1 MFRVGAAQRA
11 QARPASPS
19 SRRFATLVVRL
30 AVDVYHQPGVQPLS
44 HPVYLAEHAMNPSFR
59 FAWRLTALGIL
70 LAGCATQ
77 APQEAPQPQPPVA
90 AIHPHPV
97 SAPAGTRIDNYYW
110 LRDDTRSKPEVLN
123 YLKAEN
129 AYFAQ
134 MTAHSSALSETLYRE
149 ITGRLAPD
157 DTSVPVKYR
166 HCWYQSRFTAGGE
179 YPVHVRRCGAS
190 DAAEQVLLDVPT
202 MAQGHDYFQIGAR
215 EISPNEQMLAYAE
228 DTAGRQQF
236 TIRFKDLGNG
246 KTLPDTL
253 PGTPGSMAW
262 ADDNHTLFY
271 VENDAITLLTVR
283 VKKHVL
289 GSDAKSD
296 PVVYEERDHS
306 YYMDVARTGDDKYI
320 AISEHSTLS
329 SEIRFIPAS
338 QPKARFK
345 VLAPREHEFE
355 YHAEHIDRR
364 WVIRTNWG
372 AKNFRVM
379 QVDDAQ
385 VGDKSRWREIVPT
398 RSDALIDDIALFR
411 NYLVLA
417 EHSEGLARVRIK
429 PWHGGAETFV
439 KSDDVDYTALI
450 GDNREQDTDVLRY
463 DYTSL
468 VTPKTVY
475 DLNMATGKREERKRD
490 TVVGYDAANY
500 VAERAWA
507 VARDGARVPVS
518 LAWRKGTQRD
528 GTAPLFQ
535 RGYGSYGFSYD
546 PRFDPAL
553 VSLLDRGFVV
563 AIAHVRGGQEMG
575 RDWYENGKLLNK
587 KNTFTDF
594 IDTTEFLV
602 AQKYVAK
609 DKVFAFGRSAGGL
622 LMGAIANMAPQDY
635 RGIFT
640 QVPFVDVV
648 TTMLDDSIPLTT
660 NEFDEW
666 GNPQDSKFYE
676 YMLSYS
682 PYDNVKAQAYPAI
695 LVTTGL
701 NDSQVQYYEPSK
713 WVAKL
718 RALKTDKNPLLFKI
732 NMEAGHGGKSGR
744 FSHYREIAEAFA
756 FFLDQ
761 LGAPAPETKRK

>member
-1 MFRVGAAQRA
+1 MRYSKSWTA
-11 QARPASPS
+11 
-19 SRRFATLVVRL
+19 L
-30 AVDVYHQPGVQPLS
+30 AVAAACG
-44 HPVYLAEHAMNPSFR
+44 MF
-59 FAWRLTALGIL
+59 
-70 LAGCATQ
+70 AGCASQQ
-77 APQEAPQPQPPVA
+77 AEHEVAQQPQPPVA
-90 AIHPHPV
+90 AVHPHPI

-110 LRDDTRSKPEVLN
+110 LRDDSRSKPEVLN

-134 MTAHSSALSETLYRE
+134 MTAHTQALQESLYKE
-149 ITGRLAPD
+149 ITARIAPD
-157 DTSVPVKYR
+157 DASVPAKYR
-166 HCWYQSRFTAGGE
+166 HCWYQSRFTPGSE
-179 YPVHVRRCGAS
+179 YPVHVRRCGS
-190 DAAEQVLLDVPT
+190 VDAAEQVLLDGPAL
-202 MAQGHDYFQIGAR
+202 AQGHDYFQIGAR
-215 EISPNEQMLAYAE
+215 EVSPNEQMLAYAE
-228 DTAGRQQF
+228 DAAGRFQY
-236 TIRFKDLGNG
+236 TIRFKDISSG
-246 KTLPDTL
+246 KMLPDELT
-253 PGTPGSMAW
+253 GTPGSMAW

-271 VENDAITLLTVR
+271 VENDPITLLTVR

-289 GSDAKSD
+289 GSDAKKD

-306 YYMDVARTGDDKYI
+306 YYMSVDRTGDDKYI

-345 VLAPREHEFE
+345 VIAPREHEFE

-364 WVIRTNWG
+364 WIIRTNWS

-385 VGDKSRWREIVPT
+385 VGDKARWREIVPT
-398 RSDALIDDIALFR
+398 RNDVLIDGIALFR
-411 NYLVLA
+411 NYLVME
-417 EHSEGLARVRIK
+417 EHSDGLARIRIK
-429 PWHGGAETFV
+429 PWHGGAESFV
-439 KSDDVDYTALI
+439 KSDDADYAAEL
-450 GDNREQDTDVLRY
+450 GENREQDTDVLRY

-468 VTPKTVY
+468 VTPNTVY

-490 TVVGYDAANY
+490 AVLGYEPANY
-500 VAERAWA
+500 TTERVWA

-518 LAWRKGTQRD
+518 LAYRRGFQHD

-535 RGYGSYGFSYD
+535 RGYGSYGASSD
-546 PRFDPAL
+546 PHFDQAAI
-553 VSLLDRGFVV
+553 SLLDRGFVV
-563 AIAHVRGGQEMG
+563 AIAHIRGGQEMG
-575 RDWYENGKLLNK
+575 RDWYENGKLLHK

-594 IDTTEFLV
+594 IDATEFLV
-602 AQKYVAK
+602 AQKYAAK

-622 LMGAIANMAPQDY
+622 LIGAIANMAPQDY
-635 RGIFT
+635 RAIFT

-666 GNPQDSKFYE
+666 GNPQDTKFYE
-676 YMLSYS
+676 YMMSYS
-682 PYDNVKAQAYPAI
+682 PYDNVKAQAYPAM

-744 FSHYREIAEAFA
+744 FAHYREIAEAYA

-761 LGAPAPETKRK
+761 LAPPPAATTRK